1 MQQAT
6 DPGMQKGTFQHFCML
21 TCLLAETIDTT
32 LMSLKLNMKL
42 SHTEQKDWKQEK
54 NLSESNKINSVAPL
68 KILTLIKKSY
78 KYNTEE
84 I

>member
-1 MQQAT
+1 
-6 DPGMQKGTFQHFCML
+6 
-21 TCLLAETIDTT
+21 
-32 LMSLKLNMKL
+32 MKL
-42 SHTEQKDWKQEK
+42 SHMEQKYWKQEK